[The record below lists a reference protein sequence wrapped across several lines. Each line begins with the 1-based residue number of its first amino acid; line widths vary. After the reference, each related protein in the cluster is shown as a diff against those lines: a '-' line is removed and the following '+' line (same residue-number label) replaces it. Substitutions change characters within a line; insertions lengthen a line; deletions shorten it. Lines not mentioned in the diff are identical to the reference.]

1 MDGYIT
7 ILNIIERLIKKDEE
21 KENNKQEQSE
31 LV

>member
-21 KENNKQEQSE
+21 KKKQKETSAG
-31 LV
+31 